1 MLFGRGA
8 VMGDSDIRISVR
20 NLVEFLLQS
29 GDLDNRYGGRREM
42 EAMQAGSRVHRKI
55 QGRMGAG
62 YQAEAVL
69 KETVML
75 GDINVQIEGRADGI
89 WTDDG
94 IVTIDEIKGT
104 YKDVGQMTEAA
115 LVHLAQARCYGWIYG
130 IQNGLEKLRIRMIYV
145 NLDTEAQRYFT
156 EEHTFEFLNEWFW
169 GLMKE
174 YEKWVSFELRWKERR
189 GRSLRELSFPYEY
202 RKGQRDLIVSV
213 YRTILRRKRLFIQA
227 PTGVGKTLAALFP
240 ALKAMGEGHNDKI
253 FYLTARTITRTV
265 AKDALDL
272 LRKQGMCVKSIVLT
286 AKEKLCICEETACD
300 PDHCPYAKGHFDRI
314 NEAVYDLWTAGPD
327 SLTREVILAQS
338 HKYQVCPFELN
349 LDLSVWVDVIVCD
362 YNYVFDP
369 KVYLKRFFGE
379 SVKGSW
385 LFLVDEAH
393 NLVERGRKM
402 YSASLRKEDF
412 LEMKRLLRGKSEG
425 LAQALERC
433 NRHLLTLKRECEGGC
448 QRLEQVGGLSMNL
461 LHLIAEIDRF
471 LEHPISEELR
481 KTLMDFYFQ
490 VRDFLNIS
498 ERADENYEI
507 YTELDQEG
515 KFLIH
520 LFCVRPAVNLRL
532 CMDKGISTIFFS
544 ATLLPVNYYKDLLT
558 GDMEDYAVYARS
570 PFDTGKR
577 LLLIGTDVSSRYTR
591 RGEAEYQRMADY
603 VCRTVK
609 SRKGNYLIFFPSYQ
623 MLNEVYTRCM
633 GQADFLCVRQESGM
647 DEAEREQFLLMFE
660 EEPAK
665 SMGAFCVMGGIFS
678 EGIDLVNDRLIGA
691 LIIGTG
697 LPMVCREREI
707 VKAYFERKGMD
718 GFAYAY
724 QYPGMNKVL
733 QAAGRVIRTDED
745 RGVILLLDER
755 FAGRD
760 YQRLFPREWEEHS
773 YCRLDSVSGYLDSF
787 WEMHMPKNNP

>member
-1 MLFGRGA
+1 
-8 VMGDSDIRISVR
+8 MGDSDIRISVR

-412 LEMKRLLRGKSEG
+412 LEMKRLLRGKSER

-633 GQADFLCVRQESGM
+633 EQADFLCVRQESGM

>member
-1 MLFGRGA
+1 
-8 VMGDSDIRISVR
+8 MGDSDIRISVR

-286 AKEKLCICEETACD
+286 AKEKLCICEETEI
-300 PDHCPYAKGHFDRI
+300 GR
-314 NEAVYDLWTAGPD
+314 
-327 SLTREVILAQS
+327 
-338 HKYQVCPFELN
+338 
-349 LDLSVWVDVIVCD
+349 
-362 YNYVFDP
+362 
-369 KVYLKRFFGE
+369 
-379 SVKGSW
+379 
-385 LFLVDEAH
+385 AH
-393 NLVERGRKM
+393 V
-402 YSASLRKEDF
+402 
-412 LEMKRLLRGKSEG
+412 
-425 LAQALERC
+425 
-433 NRHLLTLKRECEGGC
+433 
-448 QRLEQVGGLSMNL
+448 
-461 LHLIAEIDRF
+461 
-471 LEHPISEELR
+471 
-481 KTLMDFYFQ
+481 
-490 VRDFLNIS
+490 
-498 ERADENYEI
+498 
-507 YTELDQEG
+507 
-515 KFLIH
+515 
-520 LFCVRPAVNLRL
+520 
-532 CMDKGISTIFFS
+532 
-544 ATLLPVNYYKDLLT
+544 
-558 GDMEDYAVYARS
+558 
-570 PFDTGKR
+570 
-577 LLLIGTDVSSRYTR
+577 
-591 RGEAEYQRMADY
+591 
-603 VCRTVK
+603 
-609 SRKGNYLIFFPSYQ
+609 
-623 MLNEVYTRCM
+623 
-633 GQADFLCVRQESGM
+633 
-647 DEAEREQFLLMFE
+647 
-660 EEPAK
+660 
-665 SMGAFCVMGGIFS
+665 
-678 EGIDLVNDRLIGA
+678 
-691 LIIGTG
+691 
-697 LPMVCREREI
+697 
-707 VKAYFERKGMD
+707 
-718 GFAYAY
+718 
-724 QYPGMNKVL
+724 
-733 QAAGRVIRTDED
+733 
-745 RGVILLLDER
+745 
-755 FAGRD
+755 
-760 YQRLFPREWEEHS
+760 
-773 YCRLDSVSGYLDSF
+773 
-787 WEMHMPKNNP
+787 

>member
-1 MLFGRGA
+1 
-8 VMGDSDIRISVR
+8 MGDSDIRISVR

-300 PDHCPYAKGHFDRI
+300 PDHCPYARGHFDRI

-412 LEMKRLLRGKSEG
+412 LEMKRLLRGKSER